1 MIQKVEKIWNETSI
15 HERQHLAEEI
25 LDFLHSKGFPSSNQ
39 IELEAVTARLRRYE
53 LKYGELIPTERALD
67 NVVSTRDFYNLIR
80 EVELDD
86 DYYSYISEEFE

>member
-15 HERQHLAEEI
+15 HERQHLAEDM
-25 LDFLHSKGFPSSNQ
+25 LDFLQSKGFPSSKQ
-39 IELEAVTARLRRYE
+39 IELDAVTARLRRYE

-67 NVVSTRDFYNLIR
+67 NIISTRDFYHLIK

-86 DYYSYISEEFE
+86 DYYSHIVGDFE